1 MTWLAALCLSVPLAA
16 ALVWCTRFAARSA
29 GASRRAARRE
39 QAKAT
44 RAVGVMAAS
53 ALARLTR
60 EMLEF
65 QKKAAEQATIDRNNN
80 FVNGHRNAEARVTF
94 LRDAVDRGARSIEGL
109 SDAIRYAA
117 RRNADATK
125 YAARAMRPDLLRAK
139 APKSENPD
147 PVEWTEWERQH
158 PDFDE
163 NERLHLRWAFDVL
176 RGVEKVSEEKRQVAM
191 IVYGEGQV
199 AYGLPQLDLR
209 AAVLTQASGSES

>member
-1 MTWLAALCLSVPLAA
+1 MNWLAALCLSVPLAA

-60 EMLEF
+60 ELLEF
-65 QKKAAEQATIDRNNN
+65 QKKAAEQATIDRNNL

-147 PVEWTEWERQH
+147 PPEWAEWERQH
-158 PDFDE
+158 PDFDP
-163 NERLHLRWAFDVL
+163 NELAHLRWAFDVL
-176 RGVEKVSEEKRQVAM
+176 TGREKVDEVKRFEAMQVYMAG
-191 IVYGEGQV
+191 VD
-199 AYGLPQLDLR
+199 AYGLPVIDAR
-209 AAVLTQASGSES
+209 AAVLTQAPDPE

>member
-16 ALVWCTRFAARSA
+16 ALVYAVHRRS
-29 GASRRAARRE
+29 
-39 QAKAT
+39 KD
-44 RAVGVMAAS
+44 
-53 ALARLTR
+53 ARLTYETIVSTAFDVR
-60 EMLEF
+60 MALKQSATAFAEEI
-65 QKKAAEQATIDRNNN
+65 AAAMK
-80 FVNGHRNAEARVTF
+80 
-94 LRDAVDRGARSIEGL
+94 
-109 SDAIRYAA
+109 YAA

-147 PVEWTEWERQH
+147 PPEWAEWERAH

-209 AAVLTQASGSES
+209 AAVLTHAPGSES